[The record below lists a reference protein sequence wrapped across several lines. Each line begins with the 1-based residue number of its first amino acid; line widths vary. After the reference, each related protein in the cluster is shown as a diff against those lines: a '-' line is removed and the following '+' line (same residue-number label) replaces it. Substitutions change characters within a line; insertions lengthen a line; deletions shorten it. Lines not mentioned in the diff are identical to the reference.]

1 MDEIFLKDYA
11 NNVAVAQDP
20 FGLEAIRAQPGFE
33 NYTPSF
39 ERTSVVNEPVSTM
52 AFDTQTPP
60 TDFKSLA
67 TRAAKNVATNYA
79 LDKLGISGMKA
90 NVVRNVF
97 GVPMG
102 FTNPVGALL
111 TVGSFLPGPVKNIA
125 STLRGNRAMKA
136 IERDV
141 KRDTQ
146 GDVQTYPT
154 GIMAIKPTAQEAQR
168 GNQYSGGK
176 QNTGGAKTG
185 GGGRKS
191 SDFGRDFHG

>member
-1 MDEIFLKDYA
+1 MDEIFLRDYA

-39 ERTSVVNEPVSTM
+39 ERTSVVNEP
-52 AFDTQTPP
+52 
-60 TDFKSLA
+60 
-67 TRAAKNVATNYA
+67 
-79 LDKLGISGMKA
+79 
-90 NVVRNVF
+90 
-97 GVPMG
+97 
-102 FTNPVGALL
+102 
-111 TVGSFLPGPVKNIA
+111 
-125 STLRGNRAMKA
+125 LRGNRAMKA